1 MRVLVTGATGFIGN
15 NLIKELLNL
24 SNVEI
29 ITTSRDTEKA
39 KKFDWFVET
48 EHIPFDIDNNEE
60 LNLFNY
66 FCILLSSE
74 MSSSNVYFF
83 STFDKKSEKSNPGV
97 NENAHF

>member
-29 ITTSRDTEKA
+29 ITTSRDIEKA
-39 KKFDWFVET
+39 KKFDWFVKT

-60 LNLFNY
+60 LNF
-66 FCILLSSE
+66 
-74 MSSSNVYFF
+74 
-83 STFDKKSEKSNPGV
+83 
-97 NENAHF
+97 